1 METELKIEN
10 AAPVIAN
17 KLAVKIFGVGSAG
30 IAVLEQLAQSPLAGA
45 SFVAVSADA
54 DSLARSTAVEKIS
67 IETRLLRG
75 LGTGGD
81 PERGSA
87 AAEEFFPTLK
97 EACAGAAA
105 VFIVAGLGGGAGTG
119 ISPVLARA
127 AKEAGALVLAFVTL
141 PFDCEGNRRQQLSR
155 RGLEKLKAEADGV
168 ICLPNQK
175 LFKLVNENTSVV
187 EMFKTASGLLVEG
200 VNGVWRLL
208 ARKGLIEIHFADLCG
223 LLRDRHGESCF
234 ATAEATG
241 ATRAREAVDKLFAH
255 PMLDGGKILSEAE
268 AVLVSLTG
276 GLDLTMAEVNRVME
290 HINGKC
296 AQAQVIMGAAID
308 EEFRDRLAI
317 MVVATRRGVAAK
329 KVLPETAAEDAA
341 QGESLL
347 GLGETERPQSRLVPP
362 PPEISTED
370 ARKFYA
376 AKTTGSGRSR
386 RSQSKMSQGT
396 LQLEIIS
403 KGRFDKSEPTIH
415 KGEDLDVPT
424 YLRRGVALN

>member
-1 METELKIEN
+1 METELNVEN
-10 AAPVIAN
+10 LAPVAAK

-30 IAVLEQLAQSPLAGA
+30 IAVLEQIAQSPLAGA

-54 DSLARSTAVEKIS
+54 ESLARSTVVGKIS
-67 IETRLLRG
+67 VETRLLRG

-81 PERGSA
+81 PDRGSA
-87 AAEEFFPTLK
+87 AAAEFFPTLK

-155 RGLEKLKAEADGV
+155 RGLEKLKAESDGV

-175 LFKLVNENTSVV
+175 LFKLIDENTSVV
-187 EMFKTASGLLVEG
+187 EMFKTASGLLAEG

-241 ATRAREAVDKLFAH
+241 TTRAREAVDKLFGH
-255 PMLDGGKILSEAE
+255 PMLDGGKILSESE

-276 GLDLTMAEVNRVME
+276 GSDLTMAEVNRVME

-317 MVVATRRGVAAK
+317 TVVATRRGVAAK
-329 KVLPETAAEDAA
+329 KVLPETAAEDASH
-341 QGESLL
+341 GESLL
-347 GLGETERPQSRLVPP
+347 GMGVTERPQSRMVPP
-362 PPEISTED
+362 PPEISAED
-370 ARKFYA
+370 ARKIFA
-376 AKTTGSGRSR
+376 GKPAGSARSR
-386 RSQSKMSQGT
+386 KSQSKMSQGT

-424 YLRRGVALN
+424 YIRRGVALN